1 MMPRPAEGKEIEMAK
16 KFTVL
21 GLGSFGFSVAQTLF
35 EEGNEVIALDM
46 DNDLA
51 QKIRPYCSQA
61 IIGDA
66 TQKDML
72 ATLGL
77 DEMDA
82 VVINMGDKTS
92 AATLVTLFVKEL
104 GAKKI
109 VVKASD
115 GDHGKIL
122 RKVGATQVIYPEI
135 DMAVKVARNLS
146 TPDVLDY
153 FPMTGDYIIAEI
165 APVVEFVGKT
175 LAELKL
181 RSQYNV
187 NVIGIKEFIPEN
199 FVLVPAADFT
209 IKDSDVLLVI
219 GTREDIK
226 RIKQLNEE

>member
-1 MMPRPAEGKEIEMAK
+1 MAK
-16 KFTVL
+16 RFTVL

-35 EEGNEVIALDM
+35 EEGNDVIALDM
-46 DNDLA
+46 DQDLA

-66 TQKDML
+66 TQKEML

-82 VVINMGDKTS
+82 VIISMGDNPS

-104 GAKKI
+104 GAKRI

-115 GDHGKIL
+115 ADHGKIL
-122 RKVGATQVIYPEI
+122 RKVGATQVIFPEM

-165 APVVEFVGKT
+165 APVSEFVGKT
-175 LAELKL
+175 LSELKL
-181 RSQYNV
+181 RSKYNV
-187 NVIGIKEFIPEN
+187 NVIGIKEFVPEN

-219 GTREDIK
+219 GTRDDIK
-226 RIKQLNEE
+226 KIKELSSK

>member
-1 MMPRPAEGKEIEMAK
+1 MAK

-21 GLGSFGFSVAQTLF
+21 GLGSFGFSITQTLF
-35 EEGNEVIALDM
+35 EEGNDVIALDI

-51 QKIRPYCSQA
+51 QRVRPFCSQA

-82 VVINMGDKTS
+82 VVIGIGGNTS
-92 AATLVTLFVKEL
+92 AATLVTLHVKEL
-104 GAKKI
+104 GAKRI
-109 VVKASD
+109 VVKASN

-122 RKVGATQVIYPEI
+122 RKVGATQVIFPEI

-153 FPMTGDYIIAEI
+153 FPMTGNYVIAEI
-165 APVVEFVGKT
+165 APVEDFVGKS

-181 RSQYNV
+181 RSKYNV

-199 FVLVPAADFT
+199 FVIVPAADFT

-226 RIKQLNEE
+226 KIKELNKD

>member
-1 MMPRPAEGKEIEMAK
+1 MAK

-21 GLGSFGFSVAQTLF
+21 GLGSFGFSIAQTLF
-35 EEGNEVIALDM
+35 EEGNDVIALDI

-51 QKIRPYCSQA
+51 QRVRPFCSQA

-82 VVINMGDKTS
+82 VVIGIGGNTS
-92 AATLVTLFVKEL
+92 AATLVTLHVKEL
-104 GAKKI
+104 GAKRI
-109 VVKASD
+109 VVKASN

-122 RKVGATQVIYPEI
+122 RKVGATQVIFPEI

-153 FPMTGDYIIAEI
+153 FPMTGDYVIAEI
-165 APVVEFVGKT
+165 APVEDFVGKS

-181 RSQYNV
+181 RSRYNV

-199 FVLVPAADFT
+199 FIVVPPADFK

-219 GTREDIK
+219 GTRQDIK
-226 RIKQLNEE
+226 KIKELNKD

>member
-1 MMPRPAEGKEIEMAK
+1 MMPRAAEGKEIEMAK

-35 EEGNEVIALDM
+35 EEGNDVIALDI

-51 QKIRPYCSQA
+51 QKIRPYCAQA

-66 TQKDML
+66 TLKDML
-72 ATLGL
+72 ARLGL

-146 TPDVLDY
+146 TPNVLDY
-153 FPMTGDYIIAEI
+153 FPMTGDYVIAEI

-199 FVLVPAADFT
+199 FILVPAADFT